1 MDQISDFTPSLLFLI
16 DQTRGDMIV
25 IISMQPIPI
34 RIGDKI
40 LYLHSDGD
48 QSASSITSS
57 SQSQLSI
64 LNLLDLVYTFDLSL
78 HCYYMIEMKF

>member
-1 MDQISDFTPSLLFLI
+1 
-16 DQTRGDMIV
+16 MIV

-48 QSASSITSS
+48 QSASSISS
-57 SQSQLSI
+57 GSQSQLSI